1 VIRALRD
8 LIVTYAGPMPPG
20 LPGAGW
26 RVWVLTAGPSFV
38 LAVWSNQI
46 APLRASTID
55 SSK

>member
-1 VIRALRD
+1 MIRALRD

-26 RVWVLTAGPSFV
+26 RIWVLTAGPSFV
-38 LAVWSNQI
+38 LAIWTNQI
-46 APLRASTID
+46 VPLRASTID